1 MLNAAYQAVK
11 RFNELARREVPRVP
25 TMPDADVKMEL
36 AARIYEEVTE
46 LVEAETL
53 RDMVDALIDILYV
66 TLDACV
72 QIGLNPSPFFAIV
85 SAANLRKAWPDGW
98 MRVNDRGKVIKP
110 ESWTPPEPEI
120 ERELS
125 RQGEEAAA

>member
-66 TLDACV
+66 TLDAARA
-72 QIGLNPSPFFAIV
+72 GN
-85 SAANLRKAWPDGW
+85 
-98 MRVNDRGKVIKP
+98 
-110 ESWTPPEPEI
+110 
-120 ERELS
+120 
-125 RQGEEAAA
+125 